1 MEYRR
6 QHKSIMENIEDQKT
20 RAAQWFK
27 DLRDQF
33 CTSFMETDTGSF
45 DRKSWKHKG
54 SGGGEISVM
63 KGEVF
68 EKVGVNI
75 STVSGE
81 FSSEYR
87 NKVKGTEKSPKY
99 WASGISIVAHM
110 NSPKVPAFHFN
121 TRFLVTGQSWFGGG
135 ADMTP
140 TFINQNDTKL
150 FHSKLEKACQN
161 HNKEYYP
168 KFKKNCDEYFYL
180 PHRKEAR
187 GEGGIF
193 FDHLNTGQWD
203 KDFSFVKD
211 VGTKTLEAIS
221 QIVKKHK
228 DQGWTLEEKEQQ
240 LIKRGRYVEFNL
252 IWDRGT
258 LFGLK
263 TGGST
268 EAILMSMPPTAKW
281 T

>member
-1 MEYRR
+1 
-6 QHKSIMENIEDQKT
+6 MENIELKKEKAKD
-20 RAAQWFK
+20 WFK
-27 DLRDQF
+27 NLRDQF
-33 CTSFMETDTGSF
+33 CAAFMEIDTGTF
-45 DRKSWKHKG
+45 DRKKWDHNG
-54 SGGGEISVM
+54 TGGGEMSIM
-63 KGEVF
+63 KGNVF

-81 FSSEYR
+81 FSKEYR
-87 NKVKGTEKSPKY
+87 EKIKGTKESPKY
-99 WASGISIVAHM
+99 WASGISLVAHM
-110 NSPKVPAFHFN
+110 ESPKVPAFHFN

-140 TFINQNDTKL
+140 TFINKNDTEF
-150 FHSKLEKACQN
+150 FHSKMKQACETQN
-161 HNKEYYP
+161 QTYYP
-168 KFKKNCDEYFYL
+168 EFKKNCDEYFYL
-180 PHRKEAR
+180 PHREESR

-193 FDHLNTGQWD
+193 FDHLNTGDWE

-211 VGTKTLEAIS
+211 VGTKTLDSITE
-221 QIVKKHK
+221 IVKKHK
-228 DQGWTLEEKEQQ
+228 DQTWSNEEKEKQ

-281 T
+281 I